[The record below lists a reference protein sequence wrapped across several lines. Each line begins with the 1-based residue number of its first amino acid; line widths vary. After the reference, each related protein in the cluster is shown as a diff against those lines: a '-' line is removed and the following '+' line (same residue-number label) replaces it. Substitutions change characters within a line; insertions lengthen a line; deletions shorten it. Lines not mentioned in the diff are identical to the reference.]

1 MCLHPIRCGSRR
13 NPKAGSTHQAGPR
26 RSFGA
31 LGSQGTSPPKS
42 LHWRRLPRSATW
54 RGTRGAATR
63 ASLEGGILPRATRR
77 VKEQAARPPVSRWQ
91 ARCLPCGLGVA
102 APFLLDWPLIIPCS
116 LLGIRLL
123 PIHLIHPP
131 SEANGS
137 DAATAAK
144 QVSHAPR
151 TTGHSAV
158 LSRGVE
164 YKESMRPQ
172 FPRRVR
178 LPHRADHLLRRSLDR
193 RALRRPRR
201 RRARGPSYRAVML
214 GQ

>member
-1 MCLHPIRCGSRR
+1 MCLHAIRCGSRR

-102 APFLLDWPLIIPCS
+102 ASFLFDWTLVTPCS
-116 LLGIRLL
+116 LLGIGL
-123 PIHLIHPP
+123 HSPP
-131 SEANGS
+131 SGGGPAPCRGRTPGRAASSSPPSGREAHQGS
-137 DAATAAK
+137 QPRSCGGPQHVRQPLECGDP
-144 QVSHAPR
+144 APLSISPR
-151 TTGHSAV
+151 QTPLPESA
-158 LSRGVE
+158 
-164 YKESMRPQ
+164 P
-172 FPRRVR
+172 P
-178 LPHRADHLLRRSLDR
+178 
-193 RALRRPRR
+193 
-201 RRARGPSYRAVML
+201 
-214 GQ
+214 